1 MVGFGACAKA
11 EEADL
16 DFGFWIV
23 VVSVLYVEGLN
34 AVVWILDFGFRQR
47 FGFCIIRLLLLH
59 AVSGRRIWK

>member
-1 MVGFGACAKA
+1 MVRFGACAKA

-34 AVVWILDFGFRQR
+34 AVVWILDFGFWILDLGNGLD
-47 FGFCIIRLLLLH
+47 F
-59 AVSGRRIWK
+59 A